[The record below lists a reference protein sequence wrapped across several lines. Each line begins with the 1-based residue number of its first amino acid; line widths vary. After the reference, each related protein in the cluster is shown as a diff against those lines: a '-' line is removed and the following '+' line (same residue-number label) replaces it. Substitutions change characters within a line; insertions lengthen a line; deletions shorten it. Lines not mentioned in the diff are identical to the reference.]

1 MSPNLFLER
10 TFDEPWTRDDV
21 LDGGREA
28 SWCFEVHRV
37 RWSGSFLAAD
47 GRAMIC
53 TFTAPDLESGRLA
66 MRDAEMDLSLF
77 WAGTVHGSP
86 GRIAPNVVVERWF
99 AAPTRYEDIKA
110 LSEAKAWCL
119 DTYNVKYSHT
129 FLSTDGKRMLCFYSA
144 PDAEAVRNVQREAG
158 APMAAVWAGSS
169 IVPPEA

>member
-77 WAGTVHGSP
+77 WAGTVHEAPQG
-86 GRIAPNVVVERWF
+86 GKPNVVVERSF
-99 AAPTRYEDIKA
+99 DAPVTFDDVAAIA
-110 LSEAKAWCL
+110 NAKLWCF
-119 DTYNVKYSHT
+119 DTHRVRHT
-129 FLSTDGKRMLCFYSA
+129 HSFCSLDGKRMLCFYEA
-144 PDAEAVRNVQREAG
+144 PDAEAVRIAQREAAMPVEGIWPG
-158 APMAAVWAGSS
+158 ALVR
-169 IVPPEA
+169 PEPR